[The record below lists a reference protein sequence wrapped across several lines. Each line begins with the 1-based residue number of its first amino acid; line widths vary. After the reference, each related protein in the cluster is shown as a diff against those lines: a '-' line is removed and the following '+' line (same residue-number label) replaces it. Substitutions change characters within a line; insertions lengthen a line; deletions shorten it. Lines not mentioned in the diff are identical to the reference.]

1 MNQQNETTSSLVF
14 QSANNNGIKTTDGRV
29 ASPPSNNAK
38 AQNSPKPRKSTSLPA
53 ETVEYLKAWM
63 MSPEHISHPYPTEQE
78 KAKIMADTGIELKQ
92 LTNWFVNNRKRY
104 WKPRVEA
111 RLQQQAQAQNAAAAA
126 AVLASRR
133 VTTTAS
139 NGGFEFLSHNGSQV
153 ILQPNTGHIIALDI
167 GQAGNAGSQQQPQ
180 QILPSPVLTGHQIHL
195 HNAANLVLPSQH
207 NLLPHFQQNNLSNTK
222 DSRTLFPNLHVNESL
237 SHLII
242 NSSLQNPQTRSSSQN
257 DTNSVSH
264 FGANNTSPSIVYDDS
279 TVSSTNN
286 EDSRTSSF
294 SSTTSRQE
302 IQEHEIEPNDKLN
315 AETRM
320 VMRREVVDVHILR
333 PTFTTIGEESS
344 QPTIK
349 DVTILSNVPR
359 DRIIKS
365 YSKCEISYS
374 FPVHIINERKK
385 VSPRKQ
391 ENKIDFYMKP
401 VFQFSNVYFR
411 LWFSPT
417 VKFKRFNAA
426 ETLRLFELRSI
437 S

>member
-1 MNQQNETTSSLVF
+1 MNNQQQQQQQNETTSSLAF
-14 QSANNNGIKTTDGRV
+14 QSANNNNSSNNSSNGSKTSVDGRV
-29 ASPPSNNAK
+29 ASPSNVKTQNA
-38 AQNSPKPRKSTSLPA
+38 ASKPRKSTSLPA

-133 VTTTAS
+133 VTTAANS
-139 NGGFEFLSHNGSQV
+139 AGFEFLSHNGSQV

-167 GQAGNAGSQQQPQ
+167 GQAGGNAGSQQQPQ

-195 HNAANLVLPSQH
+195 HNSANIVLPSQH
-207 NLLPHFQQNNLSNTK
+207 NLLPHFQQNNLSNSK
-222 DSRTLFPNLHVNESL
+222 DSSHRSLFPNMHVNESL

-242 NSSLQNPQTRSSSQN
+242 NSGLQTPTTTTPQQTRSTSQN
-257 DTNSVSH
+257 DTTNSVSH
-264 FGANNTSPSIVYDDS
+264 FGGDNTTSPSIVYDDS

-294 SSTTSRQE
+294 SSTSKHQE
-302 IQEHEIEPNDKLN
+302 IKEHEIEPNDKLN

-385 VSPRKQ
+385 VSPRNQ
-391 ENKIDFYMKP
+391 TKP
-401 VFQFSNVYFR
+401 NQFF
-411 LWFSPT
+411 F
-417 VKFKRFNAA
+417 
-426 ETLRLFELRSI
+426 
-437 S
+437 